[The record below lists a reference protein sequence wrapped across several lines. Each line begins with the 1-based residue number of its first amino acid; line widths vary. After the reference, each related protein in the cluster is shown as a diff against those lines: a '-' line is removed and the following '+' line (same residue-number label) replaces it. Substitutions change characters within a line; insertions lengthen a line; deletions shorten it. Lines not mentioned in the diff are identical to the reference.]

1 MFQFLLEI
9 NYLSGMETIRDKSF
23 TDIYSHILGE
33 IERGSVDRKH
43 GFHLFNFSTYDEDSG
58 YPDSRIVVLRKLIKN
73 SFTLR
78 FHTDFRSRK
87 VKHLEKN
94 FKSFLLFYNQKSK
107 LQIRIKCD
115 SYLSSDEK
123 SKKDTWDKS
132 QEISR
137 RCYYVPKAPS
147 SDIEKPIFNDDLNV
161 QDENLGYKVFSIVD
175 AKVVQLDILELNYS
189 GHVRVKMDVKDGNL
203 VSSKWIMP

>member
-1 MFQFLLEI
+1 
-9 NYLSGMETIRDKSF
+9 METIRDKKF
-23 TDIYSHILGE
+23 TEIYSHILGE

-43 GFHLFNFSTYDEDSG
+43 GFHLLNFSTYDEESG

-73 SFTLR
+73 NFTLR
-78 FHTDFRSRK
+78 FHTDLRSK
-87 VKHLEKN
+87 KIAHLQKN

-115 SYLSSDEK
+115 SQLLSDEK

-147 SDIEKPIFNDDLNV
+147 SVIDKPILNDDLDV
-161 QDENLGYKVFSIVD
+161 
-175 AKVVQLDILELNYS
+175 
-189 GHVRVKMDVKDGNL
+189 VRVKMEVQNGDL
-203 VSSKWIMP
+203 ISSRWIMP